1 MFAVHPALAL
11 GQRYAEMTASGP
23 GQVEFTVLRLDK
35 DALGLPRVTFR
46 YADNRDVTA
55 YADQIETALAVG
67 LIVPLTEPA
76 LAAAS

>member
-1 MFAVHPALAL
+1 MLALRPTLAL
-11 GQRYAEMTASGP
+11 GQRYAEVTGSGRN
-23 GQVEFTVLRLDK
+23 QVEFTVLRLDK
-35 DALGLPRVTFR
+35 DALDLPRVTFR

-55 YADQIETALAVG
+55 YAEQIEVALAVG

>member
-1 MFAVHPALAL
+1 MIAVQSALAL
-11 GQRYAEMTASGP
+11 GQRYAEVTSSGRAR
-23 GQVEFTVLRLDK
+23 VEFTVLRLDT

-46 YADNRDVTA
+46 YADNRDVTT

-67 LIVPLTEPA
+67 LIVPLREPE